1 MMACILGVMTP
12 DALDNLRKGRFKW
25 GRKKNSHNLKSNEEV
40 AVSSSCL
47 YRIFI

>member
-12 DALDNLRKGRFKW
+12 DALDNLRKSRFKW
-25 GRKKNSHNLKSNEEV
+25 RQKKNSHNLKSNEEA